1 MGAPKFS
8 LWKVLAYELRQSLWL
23 GINFQIPPNSQ
34 VLGGRGGSR
43 SNPVT
48 VYPHAPHIPSP
59 RFLLELLVCSGRE
72 LTFRFTSITA
82 EG

>member
-8 LWKVLAYELRQSLWL
+8 LWEVLAYELRQSLWL
-23 GINFQIPPNSQ
+23 GINFQIPLNSQ

-48 VYPHAPHIPSP
+48 VVPPCPTHSQPQASSRAASVFQTRADLQVHKYH
-59 RFLLELLVCSGRE
+59 C
-72 LTFRFTSITA
+72 
-82 EG
+82 

>member
-23 GINFQIPPNSQ
+23 GINLQIPLNSQ

-48 VYPHAPHIPSP
+48 VYPQAPHIPSSSP
-59 RFLLELLVCSGRE
+59 AACVFQTGADLQVHKYHC
-72 LTFRFTSITA
+72 
-82 EG
+82 